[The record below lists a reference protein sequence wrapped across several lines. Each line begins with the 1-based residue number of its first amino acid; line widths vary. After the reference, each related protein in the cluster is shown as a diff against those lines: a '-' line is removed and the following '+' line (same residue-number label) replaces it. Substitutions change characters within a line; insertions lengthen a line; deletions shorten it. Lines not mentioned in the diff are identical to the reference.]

1 MVPLPGEHAA
11 GLALYNAVTDEQGN
25 IQMNGGEPQFAKDRL
40 IDEWKT
46 DDLKAYTENY
56 ELSRK
61 LTDRIKAF
69 LGLAVNQSGFIL
81 DFENTYRKQGDEFVW
96 LTWHTKAGERSAE
109 RISSG
114 KTGVTGSTVQL
125 WRTDDDKIIR
135 ITIYRNARNG
145 SLEEDGQL
153 PLNFEYQFNYRE
165 LADGIKS
172 YDTLEGMHRI
182 DYLPFT
188 GIKDGR
194 RVGNYVLVEN
204 EVPEG
209 YEPAKPK
216 ALVIEENGSVQRF
229 SLEIQKSLSPY

>member
-1 MVPLPGEHAA
+1 MTAEWITYGKPKYFEGIPAGDYILEEIEAAGGYVRNSMNIEVQKTGEVQTFHMKNDHTKLEVFKYCKDEYGSMVPLPGEHAA

-46 DDLKAYTENY
+46 ADLKAYTENY

-153 PLNFEYQFNYRE
+153 PLNFEYQFN
-165 LADGIKS
+165 
-172 YDTLEGMHRI
+172 
-182 DYLPFT
+182 
-188 GIKDGR
+188 
-194 RVGNYVLVEN
+194 
-204 EVPEG
+204 
-209 YEPAKPK
+209 
-216 ALVIEENGSVQRF
+216 
-229 SLEIQKSLSPY
+229 